1 MISKISYVDHCRNIV
16 LPLIKKEA
24 PNAICVMCDT
34 ERHIS
39 DDHIYGHSAL
49 LKWFAC
55 KRNSVVL
62 KKRRLQHVGKVLYS
76 SENSL
81 GIVLSNDVY
90 SLSNEQVNK

>member
-49 LKWFAC
+49 LK
-55 KRNSVVL
+55 
-62 KKRRLQHVGKVLYS
+62 
-76 SENSL
+76 
-81 GIVLSNDVY
+81 
-90 SLSNEQVNK
+90 